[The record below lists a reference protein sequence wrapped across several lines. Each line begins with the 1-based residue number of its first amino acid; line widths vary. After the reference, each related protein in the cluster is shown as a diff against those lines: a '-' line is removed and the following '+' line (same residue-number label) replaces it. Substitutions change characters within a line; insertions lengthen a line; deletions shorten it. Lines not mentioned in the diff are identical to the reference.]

1 MDNEMKIEAPQKEH
15 VWLQQLL
22 GDWTFTSE
30 MEMAPGQPAMKGGG
44 SESVRAIGGFW
55 VLSEG
60 SCQMPGSDGGDKGIM
75 LTTLGYDPKQNAF
88 VGTWVGSMMTNMWVY
103 KGQLDASQ
111 KVLTLDTEGPSFSGD
126 GKLARYQD
134 VLTIKSRD
142 ERTLHSQ
149 VRQDDGSWKR
159 FMIAN
164 YRRVK

>member
-15 VWLQQLL
+15 LWLQQLL

-103 KGQLDASQ
+103 KGKLDASQ

-134 VLTIKSRD
+134 VLTIKNKD

-159 FMIAN
+159 FMIAT